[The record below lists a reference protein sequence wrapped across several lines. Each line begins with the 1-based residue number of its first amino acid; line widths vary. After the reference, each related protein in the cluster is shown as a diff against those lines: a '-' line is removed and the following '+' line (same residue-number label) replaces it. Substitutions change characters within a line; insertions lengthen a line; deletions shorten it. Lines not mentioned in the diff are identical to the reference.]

1 MAEDWGRPGR
11 QELTDTFGVGQ
22 AWRGNAG
29 AATLW
34 PLTGFDLLWIDGAP
48 GAAALRRRWIER
60 KQARPAQPLIL
71 LAAAAAPNLHIVGP
85 REAQPIRELSA
96 ARVLPLLQSCRD
108 DHPLAASVF
117 LGRELARLEEC
128 VVPGLRVK
136 DLLTPHFIRERLRWS
151 EYRQPLREAI
161 AALADAGAA
170 LPWRALF
177 QNLGYRIEELPRQ
190 GYLLRGPDAA
200 PLAVVH
206 PFNDAAR
213 FSQLNANGELPEG
226 LALADCRRYGAP
238 WALLAAGSR
247 LRIFQDR
254 PPAGAATGHYLELDT
269 AELLPPDRFYL
280 GLLAP
285 AALQSDGLL
294 ARGIAQSQDF
304 GEELRRGLEQRLIAQ
319 TLPNLAQGLGE
330 YLERQGVDLNDR
342 QQLRRIEEAALTLV
356 FRFFFLLHTEARGYL
371 PVDTAAYRP
380 YSARHLADT
389 CRALPAR
396 LNRESTRRWDSL
408 RTLVGMVRNGDAT
421 AGVPAY
427 NGSLFAAAGFPGSE
441 LLEQAAIADPYLA
454 PALAAIAYESDE
466 PDAPGLDYAGL
477 QVGHLGAI
485 YEALLSLRLARARED
500 LVYDAKSDRF
510 RPGRAGETPAV
521 TRAQLYYQTQAGG
534 RKAGG
539 VYYTRQEFV
548 RHLLNHSLLP
558 ALETHLQEVAA
569 LAGRQPAAALDRLFD
584 FSIVDPAM
592 GSAHFLTAALDLM
605 ADRIARFLAEV
616 GGLPGIAEQFQLLTE
631 TAEPP
636 VRPPEAADL
645 LRRLILK
652 RCIYGVDVSPM
663 AVEVANVTLWLSS
676 FVPGLALSWLGS
688 NLKCGDALIGIAA
701 PEIVGRDDSPAFT
714 GLPVTAAM
722 QRSAQLQRALAA
734 IPDRTPAEVKDSA
747 ALSAQLQQETAGLR
761 AAFNL
766 WTAEPLGLD
775 RGRHHLETAAA
786 AIVDPALNPA
796 PEVQAAISQAG
807 EIADRYRFFHWPL
820 EFPHIFHRERPGF
833 DVVVGNPPWNK
844 VKFEMPN
851 FLALHDPGIHGL
863 KSGLERDARAERL
876 FREDPRLRDEVDII
890 QETVKEQRNFFRRE
904 NGYTQRSGGDTDL
917 YKLFCER
924 YSTIAAAAGYIGVV
938 LPRAAFLNDGS
949 REFRRWLFKS
959 CRPVRF
965 DALVNNGRW
974 AFPVH
979 PQYTIGLLIA
989 QVGVPSTG
997 YLAVT
1002 GPARNE
1008 LEFADNTAASGVQ
1021 ISLADLA
1028 VWTLPPAEEPTWE
1041 LPLLSTANHVEI
1053 LRKLR
1058 RGVRLDR
1065 LQNPENKIFRKGGAV
1080 LPSLSLYTELHSA
1093 KQRPLFTH
1101 PYKQGRIAVLKGSS
1115 IGQYIPETGEVSG
1128 YGDQDEL
1135 KRFLESKYARNP
1147 ILMNSYLEGRIAFRR
1162 ITRSTDTRTA
1172 IAAWVAPGQ
1181 PLTDALACIAF
1192 DSSDTAAGQW
1202 GVLGKAAV
1210 LGIINS
1216 LPFDWL
1222 ARRYVETTFNHFL
1235 MYGMTFPEWENADWR
1250 RIGALAAR
1258 LSCGD
1263 DRFAAFAAAA
1273 GVECGPLT
1281 DGERAARRAEIDALV
1296 AAAYG
1301 LTAADLAFIF
1311 ADFTENAVSPAYR
1324 AAVLE
1329 RFANLPSPGGGL

>member
-48 GAAALRRRWIER
+48 GAAALRRRWLER

-108 DHPLAASVF
+108 DHPLAASAF

-247 LRIFQDR
+247 LRVFQDR

-356 FRFFFLLHTEARGYL
+356 FRFVFLLHTEARGYL

-548 RHLLNHSLLP
+548 RHLLHNSLLP

-569 LAGRQPAAALDRLFD
+569 LAGRQPATALDRLFD

-766 WTAEPLGLD
+766 WTAEPLGLA

-796 PEVQAAISQAG
+796 PEVQAAINQAG

-833 DVVVGNPPWNK
+833 DVVVGNPPWNE
-844 VKFEMPN
+844 VTVEELRFY
-851 FLALHDPGIHGL
+851 LLRDPGLRGIVDL
-863 KSGLERDARAERL
+863 AQRRRRIAELDAQNPEWRGEFTAEQQQLAISR
-876 FREDPRLRDEVDII
+876 
-890 QETVKEQRNFFRRE
+890 KFFTPAG
-904 NGYTQRSGGDTDL
+904 GYQLQGAGDTDL
-917 YKLFCER
+917 YQLFCER
-924 YSTIAAAAGYIGVV
+924 YSHLLRPDGQLGVV
-938 LPRAAFLNDGS
+938 LPRTAFLTEGT
-949 REFRRWLFKS
+949 REFRQRLLS
-959 CRPVRF
+959 QNTVRRV
-965 DALVNNGRW
+965 DYLMNSGRW
-974 AFPVH
+974 AFDMEPR
-979 PQYTIGLLIA
+979 YTVALLA
-989 QVGVPSTG
+989 GQRRAPAADARLHLSGPSASLQEFETATAGAGVSLPLAALGGAYLAPMVPSQQHADVWAKLRQGVP
-997 YLAVT
+997 
-1002 GPARNE
+1002 
-1008 LEFADNTAASGVQ
+1008 FDQ
-1021 ISLADLA
+1021 
-1028 VWTLPPAEEPTWE
+1028 
-1041 LPLLSTANHVEI
+1041 
-1053 LRKLR
+1053 
-1058 RGVRLDR
+1058 
-1065 LQNPENKIFRKGGAV
+1065 LQNPENKNFLIR
-1080 LPSLSLYTELHSA
+1080 
-1093 KQRPLFTH
+1093 
-1101 PYKQGRIAVLKGSS
+1101 
-1115 IGQYIPETGEVSG
+1115 SG
-1128 YGDQDEL
+1128 
-1135 KRFLESKYARNP
+1135 
-1147 ILMNSYLEGRIAFRR
+1147 
-1162 ITRSTDTRTA
+1162 
-1172 IAAWVAPGQ
+1172 
-1181 PLTDALACIAF
+1181 
-1192 DSSDTAAGQW
+1192 
-1202 GVLGKAAV
+1202 
-1210 LGIINS
+1210 
-1216 LPFDWL
+1216 
-1222 ARRYVETTFNHFL
+1222 
-1235 MYGMTFPEWENADWR
+1235 
-1250 RIGALAAR
+1250 
-1258 LSCGD
+1258 
-1263 DRFAAFAAAA
+1263 
-1273 GVECGPLT
+1273 
-1281 DGERAARRAEIDALV
+1281 
-1296 AAAYG
+1296 
-1301 LTAADLAFIF
+1301 
-1311 ADFTENAVSPAYR
+1311 
-1324 AAVLE
+1324 
-1329 RFANLPSPGGGL
+1329 